1 VEKNKIKNK
10 KIKKEE
16 KQKTKKKRIKGLF
29 NLFFFILWEV
39 FQLGLEF

>member
-29 NLFFFILWEV
+29 NLFSFILWEV